1 MPNVSNDHAIQP
13 LMRQAAC
20 KAVCRVMAR
29 QNQSGQIKP
38 GTTLPA
44 EPDRAARFEV
54 KRSTAR
60 EAMRQLGQD
69 AWVERRGRK
78 LFVVCLSHSGSNAG
92 ACRATRT
99 GCSRPWPSP
108 STRRRVS
115 SATPSLHAHRE
126 TTG

>member
-29 QNQSGQIKP
+29 QILSGHFKP

-44 EPDRAARFEV
+44 KPDRAARFEA
-54 KRSTAR
+54 KRLTAR
-60 EAMRQLGQD
+60 EAMRQQRLEERI
-69 AWVERRGRK
+69 ERRGNK
-78 LFVVCLSHSGSNAG
+78 LFVVCLSHSGSKAG
-92 ACRATRT
+92 ACRATRA

-108 STRRRVS
+108 CTRRRVS
-115 SATPSLHAHRE
+115 SATPWLHARRE
-126 TTG
+126 TTC